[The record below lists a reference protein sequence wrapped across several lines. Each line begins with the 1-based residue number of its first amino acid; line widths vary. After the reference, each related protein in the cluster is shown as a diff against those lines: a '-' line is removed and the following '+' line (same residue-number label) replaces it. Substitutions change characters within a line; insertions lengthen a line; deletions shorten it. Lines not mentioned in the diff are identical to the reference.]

1 MISGLQSSAPPAST
15 SPPPS
20 PLRTVH
26 GLHHDQWPAVFG
38 RLHEDFIA
46 GRDLA
51 NWAKYVPNHGV
62 GVGGISATTGGKAV
76 AGPSEGMAMGGRS
89 GGAAGGAAT
98 AGREDI
104 AVEGADAAGGSPS
117 KR

>member
-1 MISGLQSSAPPAST
+1 M
-15 SPPPS
+15 
-20 PLRTVH
+20 H

-62 GVGGISATTGGKAV
+62 GVGGISATTGGKAA
-76 AGPSEGMAMGGRS
+76 AGPPTAMGERS
-89 GGAAGGAAT
+89 GGAANGGTVTA
-98 AGREDI
+98 AGREDL
-104 AVEGADAAGGSPS
+104 AVEGADATGGSPR